1 MTTTTTAADEAAR
14 AASRFTSSSPQDRL
28 AWAIERYSPKIV
40 LTCSWQLQSSVL
52 IHMVA
57 TLGADVRIVE
67 LDTELLFPE
76 TYAARDALISRYG
89 LNVERITPLR
99 SVAEQ
104 AEDEGDALWEREP
117 DRCCA
122 LRKVEPLER
131 ALVGMDAWITG
142 IRRAQSPTRAN
153 AAAFEYDAP
162 RDVVKVQPLV
172 DWSDEDVRGY
182 LYAHDIPYNAL
193 HDDGYPSIGCI
204 PCTRRVAAGED
215 PRAGRWAGTTK
226 TECGLHR

>member
-1 MTTTTTAADEAAR
+1 MTITDEVKRAADTF
-14 AASRFTSSSPQDRL
+14 ASRSAQERL
-28 AWAIERYSPKIV
+28 AWAVERYAPKIV

-52 IHMVA
+52 THMVA
-57 TLGADVRIVE
+57 TLAADVRIVE
-67 LDTELLFPE
+67 LDTELLFAE
-76 TYAARDALISRYG
+76 TYATRDALIARFG
-89 LNVERITPLR
+89 LKVERITPLR

-104 AEDEGDALWEREP
+104 AIDEGEALWSREP
-117 DRCCA
+117 DLCCA

-142 IRRAQSPTRAN
+142 IRRAQSPTRAQ
-153 AAAFEYDAP
+153 AAPFEFDAA
-162 RDVVKVQPLV
+162 RGVVKVQPLV

-226 TECGLHR
+226 TECGLHG